1 MLNALAYLGFH
12 DLFDIYQMTIAEYEI
27 RMEAYKLK
35 QAEKM
40 NEIAQQ
46 AWFNQMVKSTTGSA
60 SHPKPR
66 YRRITDLFDYKKSVD
81 KIRTEFEPNYQSQS
95 SIPIVEERAR
105 IFAKRQAE
113 FEQYW
118 NQGLIKKKG
127 G

>member
-46 AWFNQMVKSTTGSA
+46 AWFIQMVKSTTGSA

-66 YRRITDLFDYKKSVD
+66 FKRITDLFDYQSAID
-81 KIRTEFEPNYQSQS
+81 DIRASFEPNYHQKASTS
-95 SIPIVEERAR
+95 LAEERAR

>member
-1 MLNALAYLGFH
+1 
-12 DLFDIYQMTIAEYEI
+12 MTIAEYEI

-60 SHPKPR
+60 SHSKPR
-66 YRRITDLFDYKKSVD
+66 YRRITDLFNYKKAVD